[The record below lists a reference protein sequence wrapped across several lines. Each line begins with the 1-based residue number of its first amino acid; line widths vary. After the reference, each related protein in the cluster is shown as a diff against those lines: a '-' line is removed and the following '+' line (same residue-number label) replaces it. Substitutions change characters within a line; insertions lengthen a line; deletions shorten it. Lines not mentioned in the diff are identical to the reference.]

1 MLIPILIAAAGTGLM
16 AVAVVNE
23 RRMQRHRQ
31 PGVTYARVTL
41 RKDGGWRRADLFT
54 PEGLA
59 YQRRASGYGLMGAV
73 LWVVALGAWVA
84 LRVIELRS

>member
-1 MLIPILIAAAGTGLM
+1 MNVQVVTAAVLASLGALCAAIA
-16 AVAVVNE
+16 VWNE

-31 PGVTYARVTL
+31 PGVTYSAATL

-59 YQRRASGYGLMGAV
+59 HQKQASRYGLTALLFWLLALAAWV
-73 LWVVALGAWVA
+73 LLGAT
-84 LRVIELRS
+84 

>member
-1 MLIPILIAAAGTGLM
+1 MIALLLAAGLVSITI
-16 AVAVVNE
+16 AVVLE

-31 PGVTYARVTL
+31 PGVTYRDATL

-59 YQRRASGYGLMGAV
+59 LQRRAARFG
-73 LWVVALGAWVA
+73 WLGAA
-84 LRVIELRS
+84 LLILALVVWIAFRVRP